1 MAASVN
7 ADEAGASPK
16 PKKITPKP
24 VEHEDDR
31 DLQADDLVVVAGMA
45 RIVDM
50 INRII
55 VQVRARRR
63 RHGRA
68 KRR

>member
-7 ADEAGASPK
+7 ADEAGASLH
-16 PKKITPKP
+16 P

-45 RIVDM
+45 RIVGPVKNM
-50 INRII
+50 I
-55 VQVRARRR
+55 VQVGARRR
-63 RHGRA
+63 RHSRA